1 MAARRSRA
9 TRSYAVISPPHAISV
24 VLRRHQNKHSHIDK
38 TRGSLAHSVM
48 RSHIRRRMKNPRR
61 DGNSTGAIGSHL
73 RGHPM
78 QDALDALSAVKTEL
92 DRLAALAR
100 ARDPYRAALTI
111 ARELKRHGVTGS
123 RRAIWACPLA
133 RHLSRVSGAR
143 VGVTRHEV
151 AIADS
156 SGEIAHTI
164 QLTEPSD
171 ALLPVREFVVQY
183 DDYRR
188 RFRWLDEKHA

>member
-1 MAARRSRA
+1 
-9 TRSYAVISPPHAISV
+9 
-24 VLRRHQNKHSHIDK
+24 
-38 TRGSLAHSVM
+38 
-48 RSHIRRRMKNPRR
+48 
-61 DGNSTGAIGSHL
+61 
-73 RGHPM
+73 M

-183 DDYRR
+183 DDHRR
-188 RFRWLDEKHA
+188 RFRWLDDNRA

>member
-1 MAARRSRA
+1 M
-9 TRSYAVISPPHAISV
+9 
-24 VLRRHQNKHSHIDK
+24 
-38 TRGSLAHSVM
+38 
-48 RSHIRRRMKNPRR
+48 
-61 DGNSTGAIGSHL
+61 
-73 RGHPM
+73 
-78 QDALDALSAVKTEL
+78 DALDALGVVTAEL

-100 ARDPYRAALTI
+100 SSDPYRAALAI
-111 ARELKRHGVTGS
+111 ARELERHGVTGS

-156 SGEIAHTI
+156 SGEIAYTI

-171 ALLPVREFVVQY
+171 ALLPVREFVTQY
-183 DDYRR
+183 DDYKR
-188 RFRWLDEKHA
+188 RFRWLDEKHD